1 MRQKWTCIGRN
12 TEARNK
18 STERSEVQRWSR
30 DNRIH
35 GIHQHQ
41 ESSLS
46 RSSALLC
53 IGLFSPTAKIFF
65 LQWWE
70 QIYWALFRLR
80 FCSLPPSQHRTS
92 FSLVWKISRECS
104 HHPCLDQVSTPSVK
118 HVFWVVFCVYQGF
131 TRWREIV
138 RTVGNYSS
146 WIPLQ
151 PPWPVESLMAFSTI
165 EYSSLS
171 VADLPQPA

>member
-118 HVFWVVFCVYQGF
+118 QGGHLIVNMFSGWCSVFIRV
-131 TRWREIV
+131 
-138 RTVGNYSS
+138 
-146 WIPLQ
+146 
-151 PPWPVESLMAFSTI
+151 
-165 EYSSLS
+165 
-171 VADLPQPA
+171 LPGEEKSYVQWAITPAEFHYNLLGLLNP